1 MRRARIHHFLRLAV
15 LLLGFALAGTAAADN
30 ELRLRIIGELPAG
43 QELRNAKLV
52 TRDEPAD
59 LIFVSADGMLL
70 TAGGEIAAQK
80 VTPPALQPV
89 IDKWNA
95 VAALAAMAEANP
107 LDLGVEPEGAYH
119 KIGTRVAFRSA
130 PLAQPNII
138 VFNLSSAGEVQ
149 FLYPQD
155 GDMPSV
161 PKGSRYEL
169 PLRVGAPPGADHLVV
184 IASEKPLPALARQLG
199 NASARDVA
207 RIVSEA
213 LSDTPHQ
220 IGIAGLF
227 ASEN

>member
-1 MRRARIHHFLRLAV
+1 RLAV

-30 ELRLRIIGELPAG
+30 GLRLRLIGALPAG

-52 TRDEPAD
+52 MGGEPAGR
-59 LIFVSADGMLL
+59 LFVSADGTLL

-80 VTPPALQPV
+80 VTPAALQPV

-107 LDLGVEPEGAYH
+107 LELGVEPDGAHH

-149 FLYPQD
+149 FLYPQ
-155 GDMPSV
+155 
-161 PKGSRYEL
+161 E
-169 PLRVGAPPGADHLVV
+169 
-184 IASEKPLPALARQLG
+184 
-199 NASARDVA
+199 
-207 RIVSEA
+207 
-213 LSDTPHQ
+213 
-220 IGIAGLF
+220 
-227 ASEN
+227 